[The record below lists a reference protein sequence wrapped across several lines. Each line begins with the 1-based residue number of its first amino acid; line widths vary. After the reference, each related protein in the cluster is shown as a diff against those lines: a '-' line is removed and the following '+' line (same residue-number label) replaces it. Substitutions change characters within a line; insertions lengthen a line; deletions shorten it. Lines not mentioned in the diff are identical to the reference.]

1 MARGRAGR
9 RGAASETRERDAL
22 RSALRSVLDD
32 DLVGAEEALAALVH
46 DDSNQVD
53 AYLALAQLY
62 RRRGEIG
69 RAIRIHQNLLLRQQL
84 ADEHRERALEGLA
97 RDFQRG
103 GFLQRAIAAYQE
115 VLQRRPK
122 DAAALRALMRLSA
135 DARDFDSALD
145 SQRRLARVEGSTA
158 KADEARLLVELAQAA
173 HASGRT
179 EEARKALRKATKR
192 DPGLAIAWARLG
204 EIEAERGK
212 NKAALAAWK
221 KLVETDRRAA
231 ARVYPRLET
240 AYAALGQAREFET
253 LMRELLAERPGDTAA
268 RLALV
273 RHLAARG
280 DLEAALHEAD
290 EAIGRDPEHLALHG
304 ARARA
309 LLTAGRESEAVK
321 ALDDLLGV
329 LDRQGLLEHRERL
342 D

>member
-1 MARGRAGR
+1 MPRGR
-9 RGAASETRERDAL
+9 RGRRGTTGEAQERDAL
-22 RSALRSVLDD
+22 RAALRSVLDD
-32 DLVGAEEALAALVH
+32 DLTAAEEPLAELVRE
-46 DDSNQVD
+46 DSDQID
-53 AYLALAQLY
+53 AYLILAQIY

-69 RAIRIHQNLLLRQQL
+69 RAIRIHQNLLLRGDL
-84 ADEHRERALEGLA
+84 ADEYRDRALEGLA

-103 GFLQRAIAAYQE
+103 GFLQRAIAAYHE
-115 VLQRRPK
+115 VLHRKPK

-135 DARDFDSALD
+135 DARDFDSALAA
-145 SQRRLARVEGSTA
+145 QRRLARVDGATA
-158 KADEARLLVELAQAA
+158 KEEEARLLVEQAQAA
-173 HASGRT
+173 HAGGRT
-179 EEARKALRKATKR
+179 DEARKALKKAVSRVPT
-192 DPGLAIAWARLG
+192 LAVAWMRLG

-221 KLVETDRRAA
+221 KLVETDRRSGAQ
-231 ARVYPRLET
+231 VYPRLET
-240 AYAALGQAREFET
+240 AYASINKPREFET
-253 LMRELLAERPGDTAA
+253 LLRRLLEERSGDTAA
-268 RLALV
+268 RLALI

-280 DLEAALHEAD
+280 DLEAALAEAD

-309 LLTAGRESEAVK
+309 LLTEGREADAVK

>member
-1 MARGRAGR
+1 M
-9 RGAASETRERDAL
+9 
-22 RSALRSVLDD
+22 LDD
-32 DLVGAEEALAALVH
+32 ELGQAEEALAELVRE
-46 DDSNQVD
+46 DSDQVD
-53 AYLALAQLY
+53 AYLALAQIY

-69 RAIRIHQNLLLRQQL
+69 RAIRIHQNLLLRGDL
-84 ADEHRERALEGLA
+84 RDEHRSLALEGLA

-122 DAAALRALMRLSA
+122 DARALRALMRLSA
-135 DARDFDSALD
+135 DARDFDSALE
-145 SQRRLARVEGSTA
+145 SQRRLARVEGASA
-158 KADEARLLVELAQAA
+158 KQDEARLLVEMAQAA
-173 HASGRT
+173 HAAGKT
-179 EEARKALRKATKR
+179 DDARKALRKAVKR
-192 DPGLAIAWARLG
+192 DPGMAVAWMRLG

-231 ARVYPRLET
+231 AQVYPRLET
-240 AYAALGQAREFET
+240 AYAAVGKPREFET
-253 LMRELLAERPGDTAA
+253 LLRGLLEGRSGDTAA
-268 RLALV
+268 RLALI

-280 DLEAALHEAD
+280 DLEAALREAD

-309 LLTAGRESEAVK
+309 LLAEGREAEAAK

-329 LDRQGLLEHRERL
+329 LDRQGLLDHRERL